1 MSPSSL
7 SELLAVD
14 RSSTARLFAKERQS
28 RSHARRIYCAAYE
41 TSQGDLF
48 DSFSAIADL
57 LIIGGEDFFDLSGVL
72 QSGHGYFVRHRFW
85 FEALSA

>member
-1 MSPSSL
+1 VSSSPSIDRAPQKFSQNKDR
-7 SELLAVD
+7 VD
-14 RSSTARLFAKERQS
+14 HTRAEFIAL
-28 RSHARRIYCAAYE
+28 YE

-72 QSGHGYFVRHRFW
+72 QSGHGYFVRHCFW

>member
-1 MSPSSL
+1 
-7 SELLAVD
+7 
-14 RSSTARLFAKERQS
+14 
-28 RSHARRIYCAAYE
+28 
-41 TSQGDLF
+41 
-48 DSFSAIADL
+48 